1 MSFLAYFLTMLSSP
15 KRNNDLLTVK
25 QFCRTGMGLYRAIVR
40 ARCALVCLKAPGDP
54 PAGAAAPCRLRFC
67 SEPPSP
73 EPSLPATASPKRA
86 ILQESA
92 QVSRAAPPRRRG
104 GGGEQGGLRGSFLLL
119 LLSGDAHPRR
129 SRIPPGEHRG
139 EGAAQRGGYQPHP
152 FPPLPPH
159 PNHWDPQAQTQ
170 GARSPSTPPHR
181 SPTAVRYST
190 QRSAGEAGEQV
201 AARSSLVE
209 AKWPTSSRRLHLR
222 QPPREPPGPSAGP
235 AAAEGWTSAFCR
247 NGAAEPEAAAPLQ
260 LGAGC
265 L

>member
-86 ILQESA
+86 ILQEST
-92 QVSRAAPPRRRG
+92 QVSRVAPPRQQEGEMG
-104 GGGEQGGLRGSFLLL
+104 GGCGAPSSSFL

-139 EGAAQRGGYQPHP
+139 EGAAQQGGYQPHP
-152 FPPLPPH
+152 F
-159 PNHWDPQAQTQ
+159 
-170 GARSPSTPPHR
+170 SPSP
-181 SPTAVRYST
+181 
-190 QRSAGEAGEQV
+190 QI
-201 AARSSLVE
+201 
-209 AKWPTSSRRLHLR
+209 
-222 QPPREPPGPSAGP
+222 
-235 AAAEGWTSAFCR
+235 
-247 NGAAEPEAAAPLQ
+247 
-260 LGAGC
+260 
-265 L
+265 

>member
-104 GGGEQGGLRGSFLLL
+104 LNYF
-119 LLSGDAHPRR
+119 
-129 SRIPPGEHRG
+129 SR
-139 EGAAQRGGYQPHP
+139 
-152 FPPLPPH
+152 
-159 PNHWDPQAQTQ
+159 
-170 GARSPSTPPHR
+170 
-181 SPTAVRYST
+181 
-190 QRSAGEAGEQV
+190 
-201 AARSSLVE
+201 
-209 AKWPTSSRRLHLR
+209 
-222 QPPREPPGPSAGP
+222 
-235 AAAEGWTSAFCR
+235 
-247 NGAAEPEAAAPLQ
+247 APLFPACSQ
-260 LGAGC
+260 TLHIEICFFGMA
-265 L
+265 

>member
-152 FPPLPPH
+152 FPPPPPTSKPLGPPSPNPGGSEPFH
-159 PNHWDPQAQTQ
+159 PAPPQ
-170 GARSPSTPPHR
+170 PHR
-181 SPTAVRYST
+181 RSVQHPA
-190 QRSAGEAGEQV
+190 QRRGGRRTGCSAI
-201 AARSSLVE
+201 
-209 AKWPTSSRRLHLR
+209 
-222 QPPREPPGPSAGP
+222 QPS
-235 AAAEGWTSAFCR
+235 
-247 NGAAEPEAAAPLQ
+247 
-260 LGAGC
+260 
-265 L
+265 